1 MEITNYTNSL
11 RIYFLAFVVAHVT
24 AFCILFP
31 VIAFIIFV
39 VFVPFFYITL
49 IYAMVYNYCKKEG
62 INFPYEKGLP
72 VLDADAHMIPFYYLN
87 DYDPFIDYFDYDP
100 RY

>member
-11 RIYFLAFVVAHVT
+11 RIYFLAFLVAQIT
-24 AFCILFP
+24 AFCVLFP
-31 VIAFIIFV
+31 AIAFILFV

-49 IYAMVYNYCKKEG
+49 IYAMVYNYCKQEG

-87 DYDPFIDYFDYDP
+87 DYEPLDVFGDYDP